1 MTFDPSS
8 SSLSNPPVPHATSP
22 SDCAPDPALAG
33 AFLSDFPVEPLTW
46 LWRGRIPLGHLTLL
60 DAAPGCGLS
69 LFTLTVAACVSRGA
83 PLPGDQI
90 TPPATVLL
98 LAPYDSPSQTIRP
111 RLEAAGA
118 DLSRILLFRPP
129 TSDPSRS
136 LSRSCSFPA
145 DLEALATTIRRLDA
159 RLVIIDPASA
169 IPGLARCLP
178 ALAGLARQTNCA
190 ILLTRSLRQVPADP
204 RRSPG
209 PASPLLD
216 AARSRLVLLPDPQ
229 DDHRHLLLTTR
240 HSLCA
245 RPAILA
251 YDLQVSETGMPALH
265 WRGEQ
270 DEAGLTRPGTDLA
283 ASLNRAAILRFL
295 QQRDAPCEIEEILA
309 ATLYGYEAGGY
320 EAGRKLLQ
328 RMRQAGELVSPARGL
343 YTTSHHPC
351 LASFDPPAVPTVPTI
366 PDPDAPSSCAS
377 PIPLTPDSPSSVPT
391 VPTIPDPDAPSSCI
405 PSIPITP
412 DSPSFVPTVPASI
425 PLWSVP
431 HNLNPPSFQIPP
443 GGYSP
448 PDDASSVPNVPNS
461 NPSY

>member
-8 SSLSNPPVPHATSP
+8 SSTLSNPPVPDATSP
-22 SDCAPDPALAG
+22 SGRSPEPALAG
-33 AFLSDFPVEPLTW
+33 AFLSDFPVAPLPW

-69 LFTLTVAACVSRGA
+69 LFTLTVAACVSRGS
-83 PLPGDQI
+83 PLPGDNI
-90 TPPATVLL
+90 TPPATVILI
-98 LAPYDSPSQTIRP
+98 APYDSPSQTIRP

-129 TSDPSRS
+129 ASDPSHS
-136 LSRSCSFPA
+136 LPRSCSFPA

-159 RLVIIDPASA
+159 RLVIIDPACA
-169 IPGLARCLP
+169 IPGLMRCLP
-178 ALAGLARQTNCA
+178 ALAGIARQTNCA

-251 YDLQVSETGMPALH
+251 YDLLVSQTGMPALR
-265 WRGEQ
+265 WLGEQ
-270 DEAGLTRPGTDLA
+270 DEVGLTRSGADLA

-295 QQRDAPCEIEEILA
+295 EQSDAPCEIDEILA

-320 EAGRKLLQ
+320 EAGRKMLQ

-351 LASFDPPAVPTVPTI
+351 LATFDPPAVPAVPAVPTIAAAPTAPTAPAI
-366 PDPDAPSSCAS
+366 PDPDAPSSCAP
-377 PIPLTPDSPSSVPT
+377 PIPL
-391 VPTIPDPDAPSSCI
+391 
-405 PSIPITP
+405 TP

-425 PLWSVP
+425 PSWPVP
-431 HNLNPPSFQIPP
+431 HNPNPPSSQISP
-443 GGYSP
+443 GSSSP
-448 PDDASSVPNVPNS
+448 PDDAPSVPNVPNS